1 MNRGAKT
8 IRAGLL
14 FGIVGLSW
22 AGVLGAQ
29 QTSATPDLATML
41 SQSQRATV
49 SRADLQRTL
58 DGIKEQLASGG
69 YSSALR
75 AAKQTEADRIQERL
89 TEGDLRVGDIVA
101 LQVVGDETLSKV
113 YQVTP
118 DRTIMLPQ
126 GIEISVKGVLRS
138 EMQDYIGTQLKKY
151 VRDPVVRVTTGIRLQ
166 LTGAVGKSGI
176 FSAPAGQLL
185 SDFLMTSGGG
195 IASNVQWKKST
206 IKRRDQTILEGP
218 EFDAAI
224 RDGKTLDELN
234 LRGGDAINVAAKPQT
249 GGFLR
254 ILGVVSGLTSL
265 VWIAVQ
271 IIP

>member
-1 MNRGAKT
+1 MA
-8 IRAGLL
+8 
-14 FGIVGLSW
+14 
-22 AGVLGAQ
+22 LGAGWVGSLAAQ
-29 QTSATPDLATML
+29 QGGATPDLASML
-41 SQSQRATV
+41 AQSQRATV
-49 SRADLQRTL
+49 SRAELQRTL
-58 DGIKEQLASGG
+58 DGIEQQLSSGG

-75 AAKQTEADRIQERL
+75 SSKQAEADRIRERL
-89 TEGDLRVGDIVA
+89 TEGDLRVGDIVG

-118 DRTIMLPQ
+118 DRTIQLPQ

-138 EMQDYIGTQLKKY
+138 EMQDYMTGQLKKY
-151 VRDPVVRVTTGIRLQ
+151 IRDPVVRVTTGIRLQ

-176 FSAPAGQLL
+176 YNAPAGQLL
-185 SDFLMTSGGG
+185 SDFLMTAGGG

-206 IKRRDQTILEGP
+206 IMRADKVIVEGP
-218 EFDAAI
+218 EFDSAV

-234 LRGGDAINVAAKPQT
+234 LRGGDAITVAAKPAS
-249 GGFLR
+249 GAFFR
-254 ILGVVSGLTSL
+254 VLGVISGLTSL